1 MMKRSVLAVLLICGL
16 SAPSFAGDV
25 EIVGTEA
32 RKAGDGSYSFT
43 VTLKHGDTGWKH
55 YAYRWDVLGPDGA
68 VLGERVL
75 HHPHVNEQP
84 FTRGLSG
91 VKVPAGLN
99 SVRIRAHDKIHGNA
113 DKTFKVMLPGR

>member
-55 YAYRWDVLGPDGA
+55 YADRWDVLGPDGA

-75 HHPHVNEQP
+75 HLRTSTSSPSP
-84 FTRGLSG
+84 AACRGSRC
-91 VKVPAGLN
+91 PP
-99 SVRIRAHDKIHGNA
+99 D
-113 DKTFKVMLPGR
+113 